1 MEDAVRVSLDTYA
14 SLNLEY
20 MSSLLSVT
28 EESVQKELLDKKIAF
43 IQPESGKLLMA
54 DEYLSGDIYEKI
66 EIAERYGFDNNI
78 EALKS
83 VLPEPL
89 SAEDIHVQLGAQWVP
104 IEYIREF
111 SSHIF
116 KESGYDYSRM
126 RIDYDEYSAKYFT
139 TQPNRWNINSE
150 VTLNWGVQKTDN
162 VDFWK
167 SQPDYNGYDLFTDI
181 INSRMPEIRNYWT
194 EEDEDGKIHRK
205 SEVNPERTAQA
216 RQLAEDLEQEFE
228 DWIYQDYERKKDLV
242 EIYNHR
248 FNNIRN
254 RVYNGSFISFSGNG
268 TILQS

>member
-1 MEDAVRVSLDTYA
+1 M
-14 SLNLEY
+14 
-20 MSSLLSVT
+20 
-28 EESVQKELLDKKIAF
+28 
-43 IQPESGKLLMA
+43 
-54 DEYLSGDIYEKI
+54 SGDIYEKI

-104 IEYIREF
+104 IDYIREF

-126 RIDYDEYSAKYFT
+126 RIDYDEYSAKYYT

-167 SQPDYNGYDLFTDI
+167 SQPDYNGYDLLQI
-181 INSRMPEIRNYWT
+181 LSIPECLRSETTGRRKMMTEKYIEKVKSILKEQLRLDSLQKTWNRSLRIGFIRTMN
-194 EEDEDGKIHRK
+194 EKKI
-205 SEVNPERTAQA
+205 
-216 RQLAEDLEQEFE
+216 
-228 DWIYQDYERKKDLV
+228 W
-242 EIYNHR
+242 
-248 FNNIRN
+248 
-254 RVYNGSFISFSGNG
+254 
-268 TILQS
+268 